1 MPNKTYPVNCYFAI
15 FLPMK
20 LFNASIYVNRRKAL
34 TQTMGSGVLLFPGA
48 VDQPINYKANTYP
61 FRQDSTFLYY
71 FGFAQSGLAGII
83 DVDSGKSILVGND
96 ADMEDVIWI
105 GPQPT
110 MAERIRQIG
119 AEESL
124 PMDDLKKW
132 LSGKPVQY
140 LPQHHADRL
149 FFLAF
154 TLDKPTIEISE
165 GHSMK
170 LVHAVIDQRTHKAS
184 EEIEQMEEALA
195 ITAAMHTQIRKS
207 VAPGKYE
214 SQIRG
219 IAEGVAFANG
229 GRLAY
234 QAICT
239 IQGQTLHNVDYHR
252 VLKEGNMLLADIGAE
267 NAMGYAGDITRSY
280 PVSPKFSG
288 MQAEIYDL
296 VLKAE
301 TESIEAVRPGI
312 KYLDIHLGAARIL
325 AEGLKQIGLMKGDVD
340 EAVAAGAHALFFP
353 HGLGHMIGLDVHD
366 LEGLGEINVGYDDTI
381 QRSKQFGTAYL
392 RMARKLEPGFVITVE
407 PGIYFIPELID
418 LWQGEGK
425 YKEFICYDKLA
436 PYRDFTGIRIEDNVL
451 VTATGNSILGTP
463 IPKKRSELEH

>member
-1 MPNKTYPVNCYFAI
+1 MQ
-15 FLPMK
+15 
-20 LFNASIYVNRRKAL
+20 S
-34 TQTMGSGVLLFPGA
+34 MGSGILLFPGSI
-48 VDQPINYKANTYP
+48 DQAINYKGNTYP

-71 FGFAQSGLAGII
+71 FGFSQPGLAGII
-83 DVDSGKSILVGND
+83 DVDAGKSILVGDD

-110 MAERIRQIG
+110 MAERIQQIE
-119 AEESL
+119 ADESL
-124 PMDDLKKW
+124 PLNDLKNW
-132 LSGKPVQY
+132 LAGKPVQY

-149 FFLAF
+149 FYLAY

-170 LVHAVIDQRTHKAS
+170 LVHAVIQQRSHKAP
-184 EEIEQMEEALA
+184 EEIEQMEEALS
-195 ITAAMHTQIRKS
+195 ITAAIHNQVRKS
-207 VAPGKYE
+207 IAPGKYE

-239 IQGQTLHNVDYHR
+239 VQGQTLHNNEYHR
-252 VLKEGNMLLADIGAE
+252 MLREGDMLLADIGAE
-267 NAMGYAGDITRSY
+267 NAMGYAGDITRNY
-280 PVSPKFSG
+280 PVNPAFSTR
-288 MQAEIYDL
+288 QAELYDL

-301 TESIEAVRPGI
+301 MESIEAVRPGV
-312 KYLDIHLGAARIL
+312 KYLDIHLGAARII
-325 AEGLKQIGLMKGDVD
+325 ADGLKQAGLMKGDVD

-366 LEGLGEINVGYDDTI
+366 MEGLGENNVGYDATV

-392 RMARKLEPGFVITVE
+392 RMARALEPGFVITVE

-425 YKEFICYDKLA
+425 HKEFICYDKLG

-451 VTATGNSILGTP
+451 VTTSGHKILGTP
-463 IPKKRSELEH
+463 IPKKRSEIER